1 MLLSYHGM
9 KLDRMQGKKRQLD
22 TGEVRI
28 STVYDDKDGSDSLLR
43 LQDPTALK
51 YRKLVSQTEE
61 PDCR

>member
-1 MLLSYHGM
+1 
-9 KLDRMQGKKRQLD
+9 MQGKKRQLD